1 MVAQPIG
8 VVGRQPA
15 DLANQA
21 EQCRPANRWAEHR
34 AHHRID
40 ALEGIV
46 GSSPHGGV
54 DRHQQL
60 RRHGL
65 EGRIDEFVLR
75 REPVQDGLFANTDL
89 TGDLVER
96 DRVDA
101 SRPEEVDGHVEDALP
116 SGDVGHPLVLASTVY
131 QLVEA
136 VLDMDPVIAE
146 SLAGKRIAITGST
159 GFVGTALVERLLRCV
174 PDCELVLLV
183 RPGRRSTADQR
194 ARKEILRNDAFDR
207 LREQYGDEFDTV
219 VGGRVTAVAGD
230 VSTDGLG
237 LSDDDRQLFTGCDVI
252 IHSAATVSFDSPLD
266 QAVEI
271 NLLGPTR
278 IAALCNELGV
288 TPHLVA
294 VSTCYV
300 AGNRRGNAPEEL
312 VSEGPFD
319 LNLNWRLEVE
329 AARRLKGDNEA
340 ASRLPDQLV
349 RFRKAARAELGAAG
363 APALAAKTEQLRERW
378 VKDQLVTA
386 GRARAASLG
395 WPDAYAY
402 TKALGEQALTDT
414 KGAVPVSIVRPSI
427 IESAWAEP
435 KPGWIRGFRMAEPVI
450 ISYAR
455 GLLKEFPGVPEGT
468 VDVIPVDMVVAAI
481 IAVAAA
487 GPETAPPI
495 TQVASGGI
503 NPLKYRTLVDNVS
516 AWFTEHPLYDAE
528 GQPIVVPEWTFPGRG
543 RVQAQLTRAKKVITR
558 GEKALQ
564 TLPLRGKQ
572 AELSATL
579 ESKRM
584 EVERALEYVEL
595 YGLYTEC
602 EAIYQVDHLMS
613 LWDGLDEHDQAT
625 FAFDPR
631 LVEWPR
637 YVTEIHLPSIIE
649 HARVKTTPGKT
660 RGTDRMER
668 LRRQV
673 LDPKR
678 HVAAFDLEN
687 TLISS
692 NVVESYSWLATR
704 RLDTPER
711 IRYVARTLVEAP
723 GLLKLDRIDRT
734 DFLRHFYRRYEDAP
748 VEQIAEDAREMLTEL
763 ILTKSFPDGLRRVR
777 EHRALGHRTVLIT
790 GALSFNVAGL
800 APLFDEIVAAEMSV
814 RPDGTYS
821 GEMISVPPTGEARAQ
836 ILADYCAAEGLR
848 LDECVAYA
856 DSSSDLPLFEAV
868 GFPVAVNPETR
879 LAAIARKRGWL
890 VEHWSKAPGGPR
902 PLLPIGPLMVERERR
917 RVFR

>member
-1 MVAQPIG
+1 MV
-8 VVGRQPA
+8 
-15 DLANQA
+15 
-21 EQCRPANRWAEHR
+21 
-34 AHHRID
+34 
-40 ALEGIV
+40 
-46 GSSPHGGV
+46 
-54 DRHQQL
+54 
-60 RRHGL
+60 
-65 EGRIDEFVLR
+65 
-75 REPVQDGLFANTDL
+75 
-89 TGDLVER
+89 
-96 DRVDA
+96 
-101 SRPEEVDGHVEDALP
+101 
-116 SGDVGHPLVLASTVY
+116 
-131 QLVEA
+131 
-136 VLDMDPVIAE
+136 PVIAE

-159 GFVGTALVERLLRCV
+159 GFVGTALVERLVRSV
-174 PDCELVLLV
+174 PDAHLVLLV
-183 RPGRRSTADQR
+183 REGRRTPAAQR
-194 ARKEILRNDAFDR
+194 TRKEILKNDAFDR
-207 LREQYGDEFDTV
+207 LRRQFGADFDHEMERRIT
-219 VGGRVTAVAGD
+219 TIAGD

-237 LSDDDRQLFTGCDVI
+237 LDDAGRDEFASCDVV

-278 IAALCNELGV
+278 VAALCNELGV
-288 TPHLVA
+288 APHLVA

-300 AGNRRGNAPEEL
+300 AGNRRGNAPEQL

-319 LNLNWRLEVE
+319 IGLDWRAEVA
-329 AARRLKGDNEA
+329 AARRLKGDTQA
-340 ASRLPDQLV
+340 ISRQPAQLV
-349 RFRKAARAELGAAG
+349 RFRKEARAELGAAG

-378 VKDQLVTA
+378 VRDELIAA
-386 GRARAASLG
+386 GRARAASVG
-395 WPDAYAY
+395 WPDAYAF
-402 TKALGEQALTDT
+402 TKALGEQALTET

-481 IAVAAA
+481 VAVAGL
-487 GPETAPPI
+487 GPERAPAI

-516 AWFTEHPLYDAE
+516 SWFTEHPLYDPE

-543 RVQAQLTRAKKVITR
+543 RVQAQLTRAKKVLAG
-558 GEKALQ
+558 GEKVLQ
-564 TLPLRGKQ
+564 ALPLRGKQ
-572 AELSATL
+572 AEFSASL
-579 ESKRM
+579 ESRRS

-602 EAIYQVDHLMS
+602 EAIYQVDNLMAA
-613 LWDGLDEHDQAT
+613 WDQLDDGDRAT

-631 LVEWPR
+631 QIDWPT
-637 YVTEIHLPSIIE
+637 YVREIHLPSIIE
-649 HARVKTTPGKT
+649 HARVKTTPGKS
-660 RGTDRMER
+660 RGTDRSTR
-668 LRRQV
+668 LRAQV

-687 TLISS
+687 TLIAS

-711 IRYVARTLVEAP
+711 VRYAVRTLVEAP
-723 GLLKLDRIDRT
+723 GLLRLDRRDRT

-748 VEQIAEDAREMLTEL
+748 VAQIDEDARELLTQL
-763 ILTKSFPDGLRRVR
+763 IVTKSFPAGLRRVR

-790 GALSFNVAGL
+790 GALSFVVEGL
-800 APLFDEIVAAEMSV
+800 RPLFDEIVAAEMSV
-814 RPDGTYS
+814 RADGTYS
-821 GEMISVPPTGEARAQ
+821 GEMVTVPPTGEARAQ
-836 ILADYCAAEGLR
+836 ILGDYCAAEGLR

-879 LAAIARKRGWL
+879 LASIARKRGWL
-890 VEHWSKAPGGPR
+890 VEQWTKAPGGPR
-902 PLLPIGPLMVERERR
+902 PIVPIGPLMVERERR
-917 RVFR
+917 RSFR

>member
-1 MVAQPIG
+1 M
-8 VVGRQPA
+8 
-15 DLANQA
+15 
-21 EQCRPANRWAEHR
+21 
-34 AHHRID
+34 
-40 ALEGIV
+40 
-46 GSSPHGGV
+46 
-54 DRHQQL
+54 
-60 RRHGL
+60 
-65 EGRIDEFVLR
+65 
-75 REPVQDGLFANTDL
+75 T
-89 TGDLVER
+89 T
-96 DRVDA
+96 
-101 SRPEEVDGHVEDALP
+101 
-116 SGDVGHPLVLASTVY
+116 
-131 QLVEA
+131 
-136 VLDMDPVIAE
+136 VIAE
-146 SLAGKRIAITGST
+146 SLAGARIAITGST
-159 GFVGTALVERLLRCV
+159 GFVGTALVERLLRNV

-183 RPGRRSTADQR
+183 RPGRRSSAAQR
-194 ARKEILRNDAFDR
+194 ARKEIFRNDAFDR
-207 LREQYGDEFDTV
+207 LREQLGDHFDAEMDR
-219 VGGRVTAVAGD
+219 RVTAVAGD

-237 LSDDDRQLFTGCDVI
+237 LVGDDRDTFTSCDVI
-252 IHSAATVSFDSPLD
+252 IHSAAAVSFDSPLD
-266 QAVEI
+266 MAVEI

-278 IAALCNELGV
+278 IAALCHEVGV

-319 LNLNWRLEVE
+319 MGLNWRSEVA
-329 AARRLKGDNEA
+329 AARRLKGDSEA
-340 ASRLPDQLV
+340 LSREPDQL
-349 RFRKAARAELGAAG
+349 RQFRKEARAELGAAG

-378 VKDQLVTA
+378 VKDRLVEA

-402 TKALGEQALTDT
+402 TKALGEQALTET
-414 KGAVPVSIVRPSI
+414 KGDVPVSIVRPSI

-487 GPETAPPI
+487 GPERAPRI

-503 NPLKYRTLVDNVS
+503 NPLKYRLLVDNVS
-516 AWFTEHPLYDAE
+516 GWFTRNPIYDSD

-543 RVQAQLTRAKKVITR
+543 RVQAQLTRAKNVLTRTDKV
-558 GEKALQ
+558 LQ
-564 TLPLRGKQ
+564 ALPLRGNQ
-572 AELSATL
+572 AEFAATL
-579 ESKRM
+579 ETKRM

-602 EAIYQVDHLMS
+602 EAIYQVDHLIE
-613 LWDGLDEHDQAT
+613 LWDSLDAHDQET
-625 FAFDPR
+625 FLFDPR
-631 LVEWPR
+631 AVDWPT
-637 YVTEIHLPSIIE
+637 YVTTIHLPSVVE
-649 HARVKTTPGKT
+649 HARVKTTPGKSG
-660 RGTDRMER
+660 GTDRMTR
-668 LRRQV
+668 MRKQV

-687 TLISS
+687 TLIAS

-711 IRYVARTLVEAP
+711 IRYAVRALAEAP
-723 GLLKLDRIDRT
+723 GLLKLDRSDRT
-734 DFLRHFYRRYEDAP
+734 DFLRHFYRRYEHAP
-748 VEQIAEDAREMLTEL
+748 VEQIAEDAQEL
-763 ILTKSFPDGLRRVR
+763 FTQLIVTKSFPAGMRRVR

-790 GALSFNVAGL
+790 GALDFAVAGL

-821 GEMISVPPTGEARAQ
+821 GEMVSVPPTGEARAQ
-836 ILADYCAAEGLR
+836 ILSDYCDAEGLR

-879 LAAIARKRGWL
+879 LATIARKRGWL
-890 VEHWSKAPGGPR
+890 VEHWTKAEGGPR
-902 PLLPIGPLMVERERR
+902 PLLPIGPMMVERERR